1 MASTAALL
9 YRRVLRLHRQ
19 KLPAV
24 QRAVGDEYVKKE
36 FRAHQSLPDDSEFQ
50 RPFAEAW
57 DDYCAQLESFKP
69 LEGSKGWSK
78 DAIREEMR
86 LGRDMSPEDMAALSD
101 EQREQL
107 GRLKSEAKDAT
118 DKLYNES

>member
-24 QRAVGDEYVKKE
+24 QRAIWDEYVKKE

-50 RPFAEAW
+50 RPFSPRKIVVFLVSSE
-57 DDYCAQLESFKP
+57 
-69 LEGSKGWSK
+69 KGEDLNTPK
-78 DAIREEMR
+78 ENPKKCQFCG
-86 LGRDMSPEDMAALSD
+86 LSP
-101 EQREQL
+101 
-107 GRLKSEAKDAT
+107 SEIHRFW
-118 DKLYNES
+118 

>member
-1 MASTAALL
+1 MASLAVL

-24 QRAVGDEYVKKE
+24 QRSIGDEYVKKE
-36 FRAHQSLPDDSEFQ
+36 FRAHQSLPEDSEFHA
-50 RPFAEAW
+50 PFAKAW
-57 DDYCAQLESFKP
+57 DDYCVQLEAFKP

-78 DAIREEMR
+78 EGIRNEMR
-86 LGRDMSPEDMAALSD
+86 LGKEMSAEEIAALSD

-107 GRLKSEAKDAT
+107 SRLKSEAKDAK